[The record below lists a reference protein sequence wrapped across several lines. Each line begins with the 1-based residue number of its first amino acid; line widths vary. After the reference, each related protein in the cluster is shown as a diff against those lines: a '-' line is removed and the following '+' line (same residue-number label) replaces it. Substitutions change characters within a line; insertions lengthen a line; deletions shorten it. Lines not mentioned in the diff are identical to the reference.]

1 MVLNV
6 VSASPQV
13 GHQIEKGEEFWIELD
28 EVIESVPIDM

>member
-13 GHQIEKGEEFWIELD
+13 GHQIEKGEEFLIELD
-28 EVIESVPIDM
+28 EVIENVPIDM

>member
-13 GHQIEKGEEFWIELD
+13 GHQIEKGEEFLIGLD
-28 EVIESVPIDM
+28 EVIENFPIDM